1 MILIVALAR
10 DFGAVQQIPN
20 EATPQTDEMYRS
32 PGHGSTKDRVA
43 PVEQLTNA
51 RQ

>member
-1 MILIVALAR
+1 MPSDYLGPTSVVTNA
-10 DFGAVQQIPN
+10 N